1 VALKGDYMRIILTVL
16 FWFFFY
22 CVSVNAQCLSGNCED
37 GSGVMILPDKGRYV
51 GAFLAGLPNGVGSC
65 EFPDKKKY
73 LGEWLNGKPNGSG
86 LMMYPDGSRVRGFWS
101 GGVLVRQDMAKGADG
116 APSVAFGCISG
127 NCIDGNGIYILPSG
141 SVYSGEFKDGE
152 INGFGVCDYVDGSK
166 YRGAWK
172 NRYPDGQGTKTYSD
186 GTSWTGRWERGLPV
200 DDQGVLLA
208 EFLRMKPTR
217 TEEGDIQTGCI
228 SGDCNSGTGTMVYAD
243 GSRYDGS
250 FRGSKANGEGV
261 FQYANGTRYQG
272 QLHDGLP
279 HGTGTLFREDG
290 TKLAGRWEKGEFVG
304 ADYALSPSRTGCLA
318 GDCAQG
324 QGKYVFSSGEEYVGY
339 FKDGLPHGF
348 GRISYPNGD
357 RYEGELSGGE
367 LHGNG
372 ILTFSNGIVA
382 AGFWQNGTWIGA
394 KEKIVSSNEMN
405 AEPGPD
411 TPTPGPNMNI
421 PSGAFNE
428 ENVQLPKVWAL
439 VVGVAAYNYMPPLSY
454 TDDDAYRYYGFLQS
468 PGGGA
473 VTDERIQIL
482 IDEAATRDRI
492 IEAMNDLAVRAGPE
506 DMLIMYF
513 SGHGTKGAFLPFDF
527 DNFGNKLFHDE
538 ITAALKSA
546 KARYK
551 VCIVDACH
559 SGSFP
564 GMGSGFLYENYYE
577 KLSSNQGGMALIL
590 SSKSEELSVE
600 AKGLRQGVFSH
611 FLIRGLKGEA
621 DSNLDGRIN
630 LEELF
635 SFVDSNVRAY
645 TGQQQSPV
653 MLGDYDPKMVVAI
666 KKNQ

>member
-1 VALKGDYMRIILTVL
+1 MRKILVVVL
-16 FWFFFY
+16 WLFVFA
-22 CVSVNAQCLSGNCED
+22 SMVNAQCLSGNCEN
-37 GSGVMILPDKGRYV
+37 GSGVKILPDKGRYV
-51 GAFLAGLPNGVGSC
+51 GAFQAGLPNGVGSC

-86 LMMYPDGSRVRGFWS
+86 LMMYPDGSRVRGFWNA
-101 GGVLVRQDMAKGADG
+101 GILVRQDMVKGADG
-116 APSVAFGCISG
+116 SQSIAFGCVSG
-127 NCIDGNGIYILPSG
+127 DCVDGHGIYILPSG

-172 NRYPDGQGTKTYSD
+172 QRYPDGQGTKTFPD
-186 GTSWTGRWERGLPV
+186 GTSWTGLWERGLPR

-208 EFLRMKPTR
+208 EFLRMKALR
-217 TEEGDIQTGCI
+217 TQEGDIQTGCI
-228 SGDCNSGTGTMVYAD
+228 SGDCNAGIGVMMYAD
-243 GSRYDGS
+243 GSRYDGM
-250 FRGSKANGEGV
+250 FQGGKANGEGV
-261 FQYANGTRYQG
+261 FSYANRTRYVGRLQ
-272 QLHDGLP
+272 HGLP
-279 HGTGTLFREDG
+279 HGTGILYREG
-290 TKLAGRWEKGEFVG
+290 VAVLSGRWENGEFLG
-304 ADYALSPSRTGCLA
+304 AEYALSPAQTGCLA
-318 GDCAQG
+318 GDCMQG
-324 QGKYVFSSGEEYVGY
+324 QGRYVFPSGEVFVGS

-357 RYEGELSGGE
+357 RFEGELSRGE

-372 ILTFSNGIVA
+372 ILTFSSGVVA
-382 AGFWQNGTWIGA
+382 SGFWQNGTWMGA
-394 KEKIVSSNEMN
+394 QQSYATNYEADAMNSPNAPNPVPSISISRVSQ
-405 AEPGPD
+405 
-411 TPTPGPNMNI
+411 
-421 PSGAFNE
+421 E
-428 ENVQLPKVWAL
+428 EEAAAQLPRIWAL
-439 VVGVAAYNYMPPLSY
+439 VVGVAAYNYMPQLNY

-473 VTDERIQIL
+473 VSDDRIRVL

-492 IEAMNDLAVRAGPE
+492 IEAMNDIAVRAGPE
-506 DMLIMYF
+506 DMVVMYF
-513 SGHGTKGAFLPFDF
+513 SGHGQKGAFLPFDF
-527 DNFGNKLFHDE
+527 DNFGNKLFHEE

-551 VCIVDACH
+551 MCIVDACH
-559 SGSFP
+559 SGSFS
-564 GMGSGFLYENYYE
+564 GMGNGFLYENYYE
-577 KLSSNQGGMALIL
+577 RLSSNPGGMALIL

-621 DSNLDGRIN
+621 DNNGDGKIN
-630 LEELF
+630 LQELF

-653 MLGDYDPKMVVAI
+653 MLGDFDPKMVVAL